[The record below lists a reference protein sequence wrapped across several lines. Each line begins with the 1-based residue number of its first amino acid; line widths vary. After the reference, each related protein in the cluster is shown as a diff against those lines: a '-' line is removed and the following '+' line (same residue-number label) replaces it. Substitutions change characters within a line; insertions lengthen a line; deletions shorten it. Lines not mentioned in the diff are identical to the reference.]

1 MRRSA
6 ALFLALVLL
15 IIGGPAMA
23 AKGAPPPPP
32 PPPPVPTKPPTQ
44 GTAPTCPPST
54 VDCYDRLV
62 WSHSP
67 ALLLS
72 NDKDLSGRG
81 HTITKHAGQATT
93 APNGDRVT
101 AYNSDDDSVHT
112 DYTEVADA
120 DDLSI
125 MHTGVFTMEAWFRPD
140 VVNFTDY
147 EAEGYVHWLG
157 KGVPNQHEYVARIYN
172 QSALDRPN
180 RVSGY
185 AFKLGG
191 GLGAGSYF
199 QDPMTAGEWIHFA
212 VVVDTVNKDRKGW
225 GTIRIYKNAVLRD
238 TDSLGGSYK
247 ITPGNGTAPFRVGT
261 RDFASFFEGAI
272 GKVAVYNY
280 DASEYLL
287 RHNHCMFDASKCTP

>member
-1 MRRSA
+1 
-6 ALFLALVLL
+6 
-15 IIGGPAMA
+15 
-23 AKGAPPPPP
+23 
-32 PPPPVPTKPPTQ
+32 VPTQPPTQ
-44 GTAPTCPPST
+44 GAAPGTSA
-54 VDCYDRLV
+54 YDDLV

-72 NDKDLSGRG
+72 NHKDLSGRN
-81 HTITKHAGQATT
+81 HTVTSHGGLPTT
-93 APNGDRVT
+93 APNGDTVT
-101 AYNSDDDSVHT
+101 DYNGSTDYT

-125 MHTGVFTMEAWFRPD
+125 MHTGVFTLEAWFRPD
-140 VVNFTDY
+140 VVNFDKY

-172 QSALDRPN
+172 QSSLDRPN

-199 QDPMTAGEWIHFA
+199 QDPMTAGEWIHYA
-212 VVVDTVNKDRKGW
+212 VVVDTVHKDSKGW

-247 ITPGNGTAPFRVGT
+247 ITPENGTAPFRVGT
-261 RDFASFFEGAI
+261 RDFASFFQGAI

-280 DASEYLL
+280 DAS
-287 RHNHCMFDASKCTP
+287 KCLSAHVRVMSGQSLGVDPCPPPAP

>member
-1 MRRSA
+1 
-6 ALFLALVLL
+6 
-15 IIGGPAMA
+15 MA
-23 AKGAPPPPP
+23 AKGRPPA
-32 PPPPVPTKPPTQ
+32 PPPPVPTQPLTQ
-44 GTAPTCPPST
+44 GDPPASA
-54 VDCYDRLV
+54 YDKLV

-72 NDKDLSGRG
+72 NGKDLSGRN
-81 HTITKHAGQATT
+81 HTVTRHTGSATT
-93 APNGDRVT
+93 ALNGEAVT
-101 AYNSDDDSVHT
+101 AYNGST
-112 DYTEVADA
+112 DYTEVADN

-140 VVNFTDY
+140 VVNFTND

-157 KGVPNQHEYVARIYN
+157 KGVTDQHEYVARIYN

-185 AFKLGG
+185 AFRLGG

-199 QDPMTAGEWIHFA
+199 QDPMSAGEWIHWA
-212 VVVDTVNKDRKGW
+212 VVVDTVNKDSKGW

-238 TDSLGGSYK
+238 TDTLGGTYK

-261 RDFASFFEGAI
+261 RDFGSYFEGAI

-280 DASEYLL
+280 DASKHLL
-287 RHNHCMFDASKCTP
+287 SHVDAMGA

>member
-6 ALFLALVLL
+6 VLFVALVLL

-23 AKGAPPPPP
+23 AEGRLKPPPP
-32 PPPPVPTKPPTQ
+32 PPPPVPTQPPTQ
-44 GTAPTCPPST
+44 GVAPGTSA
-54 VDCYDRLV
+54 YDDLV

-72 NDKDLSGRG
+72 NDEDLSGRDHSVTS
-81 HTITKHAGQATT
+81 HTGLPTT
-93 APNGDRVT
+93 APNGDEVT
-101 AYNSDDDSVHT
+101 AYNGST

-125 MHTGVFTMEAWFRPD
+125 MHTGVFTIEAWFRPD
-140 VVNFTDY
+140 VVNFTNY

-157 KGVPNQHEYVARIYN
+157 KGVTNQHEYVARIYN
-172 QSALDRPN
+172 QSSLDRPN

-261 RDFASFFEGAI
+261 RDFGSFFQGAI

-280 DASEYLL
+280 DASTHLSE
-287 RHNHCMFDASKCTP
+287 HVAAMGG